1 MTPEAF
7 TRLAHR
13 LSPTVKAHPILE
25 TVQFHVGGK
34 AFATLGWPE
43 AGWAVVK
50 LSARDQQRILAA
62 HEAAS
67 PEPGRQRRS
76 GVTLLWLEDLE
87 EAALADVLAAAW
99 KQAYS
104 GERTPRRGGRPRK
117 GAAPAGLASSQ
128 S

>member
-7 TRLAHR
+7 THLARR
-13 LSPTVKAHPILE
+13 LSPTVTARPILE
-25 TVQFHVGGK
+25 TVQFRVGGK

-50 LSARDQQRILAA
+50 LSARDQARILA
-62 HEAAS
+62 EQDAAS

-87 EAALADVLAAAW
+87 EAALADILAAAW

-104 GERTPRRGGRPRK
+104 GERAPRRGGRPRK
-117 GAAPAGLASSQ
+117 EAGASPSRS
-128 S
+128 